1 MKILFIRFSSIG
13 DIVLATP
20 AIRCTK
26 LQIPNAE
33 IHFLSKR
40 SMKEV
45 TIANPYIDHFHYYD
59 QNINA
64 LINDLK
70 KENFDYIIDLHKNFR
85 SYRIRKALRVKT
97 YSYKKQSIQKFLLT
111 KLHFNGMS
119 GRHIS
124 LRSLDA
130 VKGLGVKDDGKGL
143 DYFIPKESEIRNDD
157 LPLSHQLGYIA
168 VVIGA
173 SYYTKKLPVEKL
185 MELCRHISYPVILV
199 GGSEDISE
207 GNEVASADPIK
218 IYNACGKFN
227 LNESADIIRKA
238 KLVVSHDTGMQYIA
252 SAFQKRILAVWGGTS
267 PKLDVEPFYGTA
279 SLARHK
285 NFIVPSLSCQPCSNY
300 GTRTCPKGHF
310 RCMLDQDTS
319 TMANM
324 ANALI
329 RE

>member
-13 DIVLATP
+13 DIILATP

-26 LQIPNAE
+26 LQLPDAE

-45 TIANPYIDHFHYYD
+45 TIANPYIDRFHYYD
-59 QNINA
+59 HNMKE

-70 KENFDYIIDLHKNFR
+70 NENFDYIIDLHKNFR
-85 SYRIRKALRVKT
+85 SYRIRKALCVKT
-97 YSYKKQSIQKFLLT
+97 YSYKKQSLQKFFLT
-111 KLHFNGMS
+111 KLHINGMS

-130 VKGLGVKDDGKGL
+130 VRGLGVKDDGKGL
-143 DYFIPKESEIRNDD
+143 DYFIPEESEIRNDD
-157 LPLSHQLGYIA
+157 LPLSHQLGYLAI
-168 VVIGA
+168 VIGA

-185 MELCRHISYPVILV
+185 KELCRQISYPVILV

-207 GNEVASADPIK
+207 GNEVASADPVK

-238 KLVVSHDTGMQYIA
+238 KLVISHDTGMQYVA
-252 SAFQKRILAVWGGTS
+252 SAFQKKILAVWGGTS
-267 PKLDVEPFYGTA
+267 PKLDVEPFYGTTA
-279 SLARHK
+279 LARHK

-300 GTRTCPKGHF
+300 GTRKCPKGHF
-310 RCMLDQDTS
+310 RCMLNQDTDAMAG
-319 TMANM
+319 MANS
-324 ANALI
+324 LV